1 MVLDGTIG
9 AGITGAGITGVGTTG
24 AGTTTG
30 VSIMDLAGI
39 TGDGTTTLILMVTT
53 DGTIPI
59 TDTTIIITTETII
72 TEPEETTLTIQAAED
87 PLQQIQATATA
98 LIPQREITLQ
108 PDVIQKVAELPYLQ
122 IPEHTATLTVH
133 KQAEEAI
140 HHTKTIT
147 HNKTELIPEVKA
159 IALQD
164 LTAALLRRRLHLHTA
179 PEDLTEEAAAVVVAV
194 AEATDHQEEAE
205 DK

>member
-9 AGITGAGITGVGTTG
+9 AGITG

-164 LTAALLRRRLHLHTA
+164 LTAALLLRRLHLHTA
-179 PEDLTEEAAAVVVAV
+179 PEDLMEEAAAVVVAV